1 MKKIIILALFNVT
14 LFASVIAQPSE
25 EIEVTATAE
34 ALRNAMI
41 DADRTALNNLIAE
54 EVSYGHSGGK
64 VEDKT
69 AFLDA
74 VLSGKNDYKTI
85 SISAQTI
92 KMVGKDIAIVRHKFN
107 AEILTDGEIHK
118 PDLNVLQVWQKRKG
132 SWKLIARQGFVLPP
146 PAK

>member
-14 LFASVIAQPSE
+14 LFTSVIAQPSD

>member
-1 MKKIIILALFNVT
+1 MKKIIILTLFNLI
-14 LFASVIAQPSE
+14 LFVSAIAQTSE
-25 EIEVTATAE
+25 EKEVAAVAE

-41 DADRTALNNLIAE
+41 DADKTAIDNLIAE

-64 VEDKT
+64 VEDKV

-74 VLSGKNDYKTI
+74 ILSAKNDYKAI

-92 KMVGKDIAIVRHKFN
+92 KMVRKDIAIVRNKFN
-107 AEILTDGEIHK
+107 AEILIDGEIHK
-118 PDLNVLQVWQKRKG
+118 PDLSVLQVWQEQKG
-132 SWKLIARQGFVLPP
+132 SWKLIARQGFVLPT

>member
-14 LFASVIAQPSE
+14 LFTSVIAQPSE

-107 AEILTDGEIHK
+107 AEILTGGEIHK